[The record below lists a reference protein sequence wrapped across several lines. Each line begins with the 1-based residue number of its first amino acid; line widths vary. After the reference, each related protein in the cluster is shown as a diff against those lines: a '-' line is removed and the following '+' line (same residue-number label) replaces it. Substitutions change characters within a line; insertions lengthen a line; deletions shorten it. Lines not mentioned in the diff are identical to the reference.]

1 MDFIIG
7 SSESIN
13 KTLEKCHPGDTIF
26 LKNGIY
32 NEKIII
38 RVDDLTII
46 GESQDKT
53 IIINKDYYHK
63 IMPDYNEC
71 NTFRTYSVY
80 IGSNNVSISNL
91 TIRNAATP
99 SNVYGQAVALHVQ
112 GDKFECK
119 DCVIESA
126 QDTLFTG
133 PLPSDL
139 CVRHQGFL
147 QPDFISGVSSRQKY
161 INCEIKGDVDFIFG
175 GATALFEKC
184 KIIIIKNDRISTGIT
199 NGFVAAPSHS
209 KETIYGY
216 LFYKCEILSEN
227 QGQRVY
233 LARPWRD
240 YGTAAFIDCNITN
253 DLNPLGFN
261 KWNNSNRDKT
271 ARFYEY
277 TKNHDLSK
285 REPWVNI
292 LNENDATK
300 YVQDFK
306 NFLENNGS

>member
-1 MDFIIG
+1 MEYIID
-7 SSESIN
+7 SNESIN
-13 KTLEKCHPGDTIF
+13 STLLKCHPGDKIY

-32 NEKIII
+32 NEKVEI
-38 RVDDLTII
+38 RVDNLTII

-53 IIINKDYYHK
+53 IIANKDYYHK
-63 IMPDYNEC
+63 IMPDFNEC

-80 IGSNNVSISNL
+80 VGSNNVSISNL
-91 TIRNAATP
+91 TIRNDATP
-99 SNVYGQAVALHVQ
+99 SNIYGQAVALHVQ
-112 GDKFECK
+112 GDKFQCTNCIIK
-119 DCVIESA
+119 SA

-133 PLPSDL
+133 PLPEDL
-139 CVRHQGFL
+139 CTRHKGFL
-147 QPDFISGVSSRQKY
+147 KPDFITGLSSKQKY
-161 INCEIKGDVDFIFG
+161 INCDIRGDVDFIFG
-175 GATALFEKC
+175 GATALFENC
-184 KIIIIKNDRISTGIT
+184 KITFIKSDKIS
-199 NGFVAAPSHS
+199 NGVSNGYIAAPSHS

-216 LFYKCEILSEN
+216 LFYKCNIISDN
-227 QGQRVY
+227 HGQRVY

-240 YGTAAFIDCNITN
+240 YGTAAFIDCNITD

-277 TKNHDLSK
+277 TENHDLTK

-292 LNENDATK
+292 LNKNDALK

-306 NFLENNGS
+306 NFLEK